1 MSLRACSCSS
11 LGDCRLEVGDI
22 PYLTDP
28 EKKAT
33 GREGEGNTP
42 AQKET
47 TGAWGSQGSRMLRVR
62 VEEEVVKEEGEQ
74 RLTRLFFPE
83 LVLFVCLFFGC
94 TGPSWLCG
102 LFSSCCDRG
111 RLSSV
116 AHGLLLAG
124 ASLVAEPRGEVQ
136 GLRSHGTR
144 AQLLHSM
151 RDPPGSGVE
160 RVSPASQGGF

>member
-124 ASLVAEPRGEVQ
+124 ASLVAEHRLAGAQAPVVEVH
-136 GLRSHGTR
+136 GLSRC
-144 AQLLHSM
+144 
-151 RDPPGSGVE
+151 GS
-160 RVSPASQGGF
+160 